1 MTASPSDPHR
11 PFDQLSD
18 EELVQEFQHL
28 KSETAQGE
36 TADRS
41 TVAIDGEMRR
51 RGLQPDR
58 EDVIPD
64 DPPSN
69 EANVKPAH

>member
-1 MTASPSDPHR
+1 MSRPDHR
-11 PFDQLSD
+11 PVAEWSD
-18 EELVQEFQHL
+18 DELLDEFRFL
-28 KSETAQGE
+28 KSEAAQGE
-36 TADRS
+36 ATGQTETAS
-41 TVAIDGEMRR
+41 TIEDEMRR

-64 DPPSN
+64 DPLPN